1 MNFFKTLFALGF
13 ISVSCLNGG
22 DFSNKDFVYTLTK
35 AGIIGKL
42 IRGVSLSVD
51 EKKFYSTQMAPV
63 KPQKEPLARAAGKN
77 YLKINSSLD

>member
-22 DFSNKDFVYTLTK
+22 GFSNEDFVDTLTK
-35 AGIIGKL
+35 ARIIGKL

-51 EKKFYSTQMAPV
+51 ETNFYLTQMAPV
-63 KPQKEPLARAAGKN
+63 KPQEESLARADGKKLFEN
-77 YLKINSSLD
+77 